1 MPESSVALTL
11 AEIEGGEKG
20 ISRCFDAQV
29 SFYLV
34 LHSSPRHR
42 RVRELSHSDLRFLHM
57 PLLPSFDKVPGRLS
71 LSLLWW
77 QYRTCRVLKRRFQG
91 GGNLHLYSIFIWAW
105 PFEFSCRYVPRSYS

>member
-34 LHSSPRHR
+34 LHSPRHR

-57 PLLPSFDKVPGRLS
+57 PLLPSFDKVPGRPIS
-71 LSLLWW
+71 SLWW

-91 GGNLHLYSIFIWAW
+91 GQFAPLFNLYLGLAI
-105 PFEFSCRYVPRSYS
+105 